1 MCRARTGQTFPLGHL
16 SCLHGGCSWSGPD
29 PKGGGQGGLYRPQNG
44 CTEQWVLW
52 APEAPEI
59 LFYAYG
65 RGKFF
70 CLTLCVYT
78 QNTQNFVENPKMD
91 EKHKKGF

>member
-1 MCRARTGQTFPLGHL
+1 MPPTMGGVLPARTRPQAP
-16 SCLHGGCSWSGPD
+16 P
-29 PKGGGQGGLYRPQNG
+29 PPPYRPQNG

-52 APEAPEI
+52 APAALEI
-59 LFYAYG
+59 LFQAYG

-70 CLTLCVYT
+70 CLTVCVYT
-78 QNTQNFVENPKMD
+78 QSTQNFVENSKMD